1 MKKNSLSEPTIS
13 KSNKSSVKQHNEKK
27 PLLTFNFAFKKGI
40 LVYNLHIDIQG
51 QLSKKQI
58 IVIFS
63 SLFGSVA
70 MRKLLSFFS
79 KIG

>member
-1 MKKNSLSEPTIS
+1 MKKNYSTKPTIFN
-13 KSNKSSVKQHNEKK
+13 SNKSSVKQHKKEKP
-27 PLLTFNFAFKKGI
+27 PLTLNLAFKKGV

-58 IVIFS
+58 IVILS

-70 MRKLLSFFS
+70 VRKLLSFFS